1 MQLTQ
6 RQQQV
11 FDYIKDSQ
19 RITGVTPS
27 TRDIQ
32 EHFGFSSQTAA
43 VSHLKALE
51 KKGVIRRL
59 EGKARAIIFPEELD
73 RERLVDIPIF
83 GQIPAGMAAADIE
96 QSESEG
102 CVTVDIATIGIPRNA
117 RAFALKVRGDS
128 MIDAHICDGDVVV
141 LEAKQA
147 REGDVVAA
155 LIDGETTLKRYVME
169 KGKPLL
175 RAENDLYPDLMPGA
189 ELVVQGVM
197 VALLRRA

>member
-128 MIDAHICDGDVVV
+128 MIGAHICDGDVVV